1 MAWCK
6 GFLFRSDLTSAIVTR
21 AGLHLHS
28 SVRGL
33 SNCGLS
39 CSINALLQ
47 TFAATTEVEEMLSR
61 WQPSEASDEN
71 NVPLELKRALE
82 AMKDKR
88 QSSPHLD
95 FLNCLH
101 EHNICRFTNHDADEV
116 FHTILNLIQKQMS
129 DQQIAA
135 EIKNL
140 YKIDVEECTE
150 CEKCGNVHRTPN
162 LFLSFPLPLHEDGN
176 TLMDCFR
183 MFFKPQRLEGS
194 EAFYC
199 VKCEKKMPST
209 QRCKLVSLP
218 SILCINLKRFR
229 STSSCTRKLN
239 TKVSFPEML
248 NMAEMLPEEHS
259 QVAERRYRLYGVVVH
274 IGTSTMGHYTAYVYS
289 TDSKWYYTDDSCT
302 RQVSWEEVQS
312 TYGGREWYSDMAY
325 MLLYRRLS
333 SEAAQ
338 GANP

>member
-1 MAWCK
+1 
-6 GFLFRSDLTSAIVTR
+6 
-21 AGLHLHS
+21 
-28 SVRGL
+28 
-33 SNCGLS
+33 
-39 CSINALLQ
+39 
-47 TFAATTEVEEMLSR
+47 
-61 WQPSEASDEN
+61 
-71 NVPLELKRALE
+71 
-82 AMKDKR
+82 MKDKR

-95 FLNCLH
+95 FLKCLH
-101 EHNICRFTNHDADEV
+101 EHNICRLTQHDADEV

-150 CEKCGNVHRTPN
+150 CEKCRNVHRTPN
-162 LFLSFPLPLHEDGN
+162 IFLSFPLPLHEGEN

-199 VKCEKKMPST
+199 VKCDEKMSST

-229 STSSCTRKLN
+229 SSRGYTRKLKD
-239 TKVSFPEML
+239 KVSFPETI

-274 IGTSTMGHYTAYVYS
+274 TGMPMMGHYTAYIYT
-289 TDSKWYYTDDSCT
+289 TDSKWYYIDDSHT
-302 RQVSWEEVQS
+302 HQVSWEEVQS
-312 TYGGREWYSDMAY
+312 TYGGRERETAY
-325 MLLYRRLS
+325 MLLYRTLS
-333 SEAAQ
+333 SEAAPES
-338 GANP
+338 NP